1 LEDWPKYKDY
11 NYLYNLNKSNFME
24 DLIEQTLCNYSVML
38 SMELQ
43 EVNNVKLDSVYQ
55 NISEF
60 NGRTVN

>member
-1 LEDWPKYKDY
+1 MEDWPKYKDY
-11 NYLYNLNKSNFME
+11 NHLYNLNKSNFME

>member
-1 LEDWPKYKDY
+1 
-11 NYLYNLNKSNFME
+11 ME